1 MRKSKALW
9 GCVLA
14 AALLLAACGKPNAGS
29 SGSGS
34 MSGSGAASQTTAA
47 WKTGLGVVVETE
59 DEDRTGSIRLAA
71 AAVLL
76 DGDGKIA
83 DVELD
88 ELETTIGA
96 DGTGAVHL
104 PTDYRTKRQ
113 KGADYPL
120 AEASSLKKGWAEQA
134 DAFADYLT
142 GRTPEQVS
150 LLKLDNDGKP
160 TDADLLADCTIA
172 VDRYRDAVVKACSNA
187 RGLGAAKGD
196 RVSLGVEAV
205 NASSDVTATDDRDVN
220 AEIDISLVALTLDA
234 EGRVTSAVAD
244 MAEPALTVA
253 SDGGITAPD
262 KVETKLEQG
271 DRYGMRGASS
281 LNKEWYEHSEGF
293 CGYLKGKTRAEVAA
307 IPADGSDAD
316 LMALCTISVPDL
328 QKAALDAMRPKERC
342 KALHKSFSEGERLF
356 LFARFAQ
363 KAHRKE
369 NAFRHCAK
377 NRPSPLQNRAKC
389 GILDAQFSSLS
400 R

>member
-9 GCVLA
+9 GCALA

-120 AEASSLKKGWAEQA
+120 AEASSLKKGWAEQV

-160 TDADLLADCTIA
+160 TDADLLAGCTIA

-234 EGRVTSAVAD
+234 EGRVTSAMAD

-316 LMALCTISVPDL
+316 LLALCTISVTDL
-328 QKAALDAMRPKERC
+328 QKAALDAMRTK
-342 KALHKSFSEGERLF
+342 
-356 LFARFAQ
+356 
-363 KAHRKE
+363 
-369 NAFRHCAK
+369 
-377 NRPSPLQNRAKC
+377 
-389 GILDAQFSSLS
+389 
-400 R
+400 

>member
-9 GCVLA
+9 GCALA
-14 AALLLAACGKPNAGS
+14 AALLLTACGKPNAGS

-160 TDADLLADCTIA
+160 TDADLLAGLHHRGGPLPRRGGQGLFQCQGAGRGQRRPGVAGRGGGEWLFGCDC
-172 VDRYRDAVVKACSNA
+172 
-187 RGLGAAKGD
+187 
-196 RVSLGVEAV
+196 
-205 NASSDVTATDDRDVN
+205 
-220 AEIDISLVALTLDA
+220 
-234 EGRVTSAVAD
+234 
-244 MAEPALTVA
+244 
-253 SDGGITAPD
+253 
-262 KVETKLEQG
+262 
-271 DRYGMRGASS
+271 
-281 LNKEWYEHSEGF
+281 
-293 CGYLKGKTRAEVAA
+293 
-307 IPADGSDAD
+307 
-316 LMALCTISVPDL
+316 
-328 QKAALDAMRPKERC
+328 
-342 KALHKSFSEGERLF
+342 
-356 LFARFAQ
+356 
-363 KAHRKE
+363 HR
-369 NAFRHCAK
+369 
-377 NRPSPLQNRAKC
+377 
-389 GILDAQFSSLS
+389 
-400 R
+400 

>member
-1 MRKSKALW
+1 M
-9 GCVLA
+9 
-14 AALLLAACGKPNAGS
+14 
-29 SGSGS
+29 
-34 MSGSGAASQTTAA
+34 
-47 WKTGLGVVVETE
+47 
-59 DEDRTGSIRLAA
+59 
-71 AAVLL
+71 LL

-160 TDADLLADCTIA
+160 TDADLLAGCTIA
-172 VDRYRDAVVKACSNA
+172 VDRYRDAVVKACSNS

-205 NASSDVTATDDRDVN
+205 NGSSDVTATDDRDVN

-316 LMALCTISVPDL
+316 LMALCTISVTDL
-328 QKAALDAMRPKERC
+328 QKAALDAMRTK
-342 KALHKSFSEGERLF
+342 
-356 LFARFAQ
+356 
-363 KAHRKE
+363 
-369 NAFRHCAK
+369 
-377 NRPSPLQNRAKC
+377 
-389 GILDAQFSSLS
+389 
-400 R
+400 